1 MMNDKLTNNTTLQ
14 NSMLP
19 LDKNIPNEWFV
30 CPEEK
35 TNLSLVNN
43 KLVTQ
48 KNDVYEK
55 DEKDN
60 FWNFIPK
67 NLKIFD
73 KDRWAS
79 WNILQENGVTTY
91 ANDASKNLGVGPR
104 KDFLD
109 FAEFCNFYGLVLDI
123 GVGPQKC
130 PTHIQYNKKEKVFF
144 IGIDPLKGDQPR
156 DFAFVEGLGEYLP
169 FKNELFDQ
177 VLFVTSLDHF
187 IDPTVALKEAKR
199 VMKKDAEMCIW
210 LGEKD
215 KNTPKPTVS
224 PEWYQKLEIPRGAE
238 DPFHFKRFSI
248 EEFKSYLTLT
258 GLTIKESKIIEVD
271 KWRKN
276 CFYKLIIQQ

>member
-1 MMNDKLTNNTTLQ
+1 MNDKLRNNKTKQ
-14 NSMLP
+14 NSISLSEK
-19 LDKNIPNEWFV
+19 DIPIEWFV

-35 TNLSLVNN
+35 TGLSLVNDN
-43 KLVTQ
+43 LVTR
-48 KNDVYEK
+48 KRDVYEK
-55 DEKDN
+55 EATGN

-73 KDRWAS
+73 NDRWAS

-123 GVGPQKC
+123 GVGPQRC
-130 PTHIQYNKKEKVFF
+130 PTHIEYNKKEDVFF
-144 IGIDPLKGDQPR
+144 IGIDPLIGDQPR
-156 DFAFVEGLGEYLP
+156 DFAFVKALGEYLP
-169 FKNELFDQ
+169 FRNELFDQ
-177 VLFVTSLDHF
+177 VIFVTSLDHF
-187 IDPTVALKEAKR
+187 IDPVVALKEARR
-199 VMKKDAEMCIW
+199 VMKKNGEMCIW

-224 PEWYQKLEIPRGAE
+224 PEWYQKLEIPQGAE
-238 DPFHFKRFSI
+238 DPFHFKRFTI
-248 EEFKSYLTLT
+248 EEFKSYLTLA
-258 GLTIKESKIIEVD
+258 GLAIKESKIIEVD

-276 CFYKLIIQQ
+276 CFYKLIIQ